1 MIGLDFFSDILK
13 FSTAG
18 ILIFFVAWY
27 FIKEFVQQALEKKS
41 VNPIKPGFEQT
52 LPLRLQA
59 YERIT
64 LFLERIN
71 PANMLVR
78 LHISGLSAREMQH
91 MILSDI
97 RDEYQH
103 NLAQQI
109 YVSYTAW
116 ATVKKMKD
124 ETIGMINNAMQGLP
138 DTASSVDLSRVI
150 LTHFATLEIE
160 NPYDIALGIIK
171 RDIQQ
176 LF

>member
-1 MIGLDFFSDILK
+1 MIGLAFFSDILK
-13 FSTAG
+13 FSISG
-18 ILIFFVAWY
+18 ILIFFAAWY
-27 FIKEFVQQALEKKS
+27 FVREFVLQALEKKTA
-41 VNPIKPGFEQT
+41 VIKPGFEQT

-71 PANMLVR
+71 PSNMLLR
-78 LHISGLSAREMQH
+78 LHLAGMSAREMQN

-97 RDEYQH
+97 REEYQH
-103 NLAQQI
+103 NITQQI

-116 ATVKKMKD
+116 ATVQKMKD
-124 ETIGMINNAMQGLP
+124 ETVGMINNAVHGLP
-138 DTASSVDLSRVI
+138 ENASSVELSRVI
-150 LTHFATLEIE
+150 LTHLAKLDTA
-160 NPYDIALGIIK
+160 NPYDEALKIVK

>member
-1 MIGLDFFSDILK
+1 MIELAFFSEILK
-13 FSTAG
+13 FTISG

-27 FIKEFVQQALEKKS
+27 FIKDFIQNKPQEIPAITS
-41 VNPIKPGFEQT
+41 KPGFEQT

-71 PANMLVR
+71 PSNMMLR
-78 LHISGLSAREMQH
+78 LHVAGLSAREMQS

-103 NLAQQI
+103 NITQQI

-116 ATVKKMKD
+116 ATVKKMKE
-124 ETIGMINNAMQGLP
+124 ETIGMINNAMQAMP
-138 DTASSVDLSRVI
+138 ENASSVDLSRVI
-150 LTHFATLEIE
+150 LSHLAKLESE
-160 NPYDIALGIIK
+160 NPYEMALKIVK
-171 RDIQQ
+171 KDIQQ

>member
-1 MIGLDFFSDILK
+1 MIGLDFFIDILK
-13 FSTAG
+13 LTLAG
-18 ILIFFVAWY
+18 ILIFFVVWY
-27 FIKEFVQQALEKKS
+27 FLKEFIQQALTQKS
-41 VNPIKPGFEQT
+41 DNVIKPGFEHT
-52 LPLRLQA
+52 LPLRMQA

-71 PANMLVR
+71 PANMLLR
-78 LHISGLSAREMQH
+78 LHISGMSAREMQNI
-91 MILSDI
+91 ILADI

-103 NLAQQI
+103 NIAQQI

-124 ETIGMINNAMQGLP
+124 ETIGLINNAVQGLP
-138 DTASSVDLSRVI
+138 ENASSVDLSRVI
-150 LTHFATLEIE
+150 LTHFAKLEIE
-160 NPYDIALGIIK
+160 NPYDVALRIIK